1 MRTSRID
8 RFFFFN
14 LSPLYT
20 HVPRK
25 VIWMFEILSTC
36 SFSFG
41 SWTVES
47 ALFLVCF
54 TSLCFHAILRS
65 LIAVMYSGSTDVD
78 AVNSPSLFIT
88 AFSSIVF
95 IKQDLKKNLFLT
107 CGRTSTEKTETFQY
121 RLYQR
126 RSLKLLRTNSS
137 KKTFE
142 ENITL
147 FKRRLRYRGY
157 PDNLIDK
164 TLSEVNISERIGRPY
179 ETKKKNAQKTFCL
192 LLRNIALLYVS

>member
-1 MRTSRID
+1 
-8 RFFFFN
+8 
-14 LSPLYT
+14 
-20 HVPRK
+20 
-25 VIWMFEILSTC
+25 MFEILSTC

-65 LIAVMYSGSTDVD
+65 LIAVMSSGSIDVD
-78 AVNSPSLFIT
+78 AVSSPSLFIT

-95 IKQDLKKNLFLT
+95 IKQDLKKNLLLT

-137 KKTFE
+137 KTTFE

-147 FKRRLRYRGY
+147 FKQRLRYRGY
-157 PDNLIDK
+157 LDNLIDK

-179 ETKKKNAQKTFCL
+179 ETKKNAQKTFCL
-192 LLRNIALLYVS
+192 LLRNIALLCVS